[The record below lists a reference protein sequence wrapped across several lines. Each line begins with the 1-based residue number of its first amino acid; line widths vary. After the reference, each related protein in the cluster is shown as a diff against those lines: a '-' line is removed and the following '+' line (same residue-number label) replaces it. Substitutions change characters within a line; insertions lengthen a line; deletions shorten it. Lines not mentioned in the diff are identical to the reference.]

1 MFESSARAII
11 SQSLGW
17 TYFVAWT
24 ISFYPQV
31 FLNIRRKSVDGLSID
46 FVSLNVVGFTSYTI
60 YTTNFFFNEEVRE
73 EYQKRHDGYDSSVQ
87 LNDVAFAMH
96 ALVLTLVTLFQ
107 TFYYPRG
114 PEQRLSTFN
123 RVVIGFMVI
132 FIAVDLGRVA
142 THQAHLIDVLYHL
155 GTFKLYVSIAK
166 YIPQAFSN
174 FNRKST
180 EGWSI
185 GNVLL
190 DTTGGLLSLLQLLI
204 DSFALDD
211 WSSITG
217 NPVKFGLSMLSLSF
231 GLLFISQHYILYAT
245 KRSTSHDD
253 SPHDTEVAAGESQ
266 PLLG

>member
-1 MFESSARAII
+1 MFEASSRVFI
-11 SQSLGW
+11 SHSLGW
-17 TYFVAWT
+17 LYFIAWT

-31 FLNIRRKSVDGLSID
+31 FLNIRRKSVEGLSID
-46 FVSLNVVGFTSYTI
+46 FASLNVVGFASYTI

-73 EYQKRHDGYDSSVQ
+73 EYRQRHNGSDSSVQ
-87 LNDVAFAMH
+87 PNDVAFAVH

-114 PEQRLSTFN
+114 SGQRLSTFN
-123 RVVIGFMVI
+123 RAVIAFMVI
-132 FIAVDLGRVA
+132 FITVDLGRVVA
-142 THQAHLIDVLYHL
+142 HQAHLIDVLYHL

-190 DTTGGLLSLLQLLI
+190 DFTGGLLSLLQLLI

-211 WSSITG
+211 WSAITG

-245 KRSTSHDD
+245 KRSTSHDN
-253 SPHDTEVAAGESQ
+253 SPHDTEVAAGESR